1 MKLLLI
7 IQPLKQTAKHLC
19 LFGIG
24 GLIYY
29 FIECLWRGYSHWS
42 MICCG
47 GICFVI
53 IGLLNELYT
62 YDMSIV
68 SQMFL
73 SSIVI
78 TFNEFIFGCVF
89 NLWLHFNV
97 WDYSN
102 QPYNILGQV
111 CLLYTNLW
119 FLLSIIAIL
128 LDDYLRY
135 KLFKEE
141 KPHYKWL

>member
-1 MKLLLI
+1 
-7 IQPLKQTAKHLC
+7 
-19 LFGIG
+19 
-24 GLIYY
+24 
-29 FIECLWRGYSHWS
+29 
-42 MICCG
+42 
-47 GICFVI
+47 
-53 IGLLNELYT
+53 
-62 YDMSIV
+62 MSIV